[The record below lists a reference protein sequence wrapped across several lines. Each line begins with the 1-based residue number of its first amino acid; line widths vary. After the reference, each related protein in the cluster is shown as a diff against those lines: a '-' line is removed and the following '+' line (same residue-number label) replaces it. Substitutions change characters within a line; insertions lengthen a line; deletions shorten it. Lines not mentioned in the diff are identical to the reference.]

1 MNHRN
6 PLSPFAHKAQVLM
19 RAFSPRSPAL
29 RAALTGTTLG
39 LAALAFA
46 APLITNGGSSLP
58 EIGIDAGPALVAGT
72 AANSGFSGTCS
83 ENLQTISLKIRHR
96 VSGQLVEAPVVPC
109 AGGVWQVTG
118 IDLSGLNDGPLL
130 LLAKHEDLAG
140 QPTELSASL
149 LKGSPAPRL
158 GIDAPALI
166 HPGNLESYR
175 LSGTCS
181 EEGRTIALTLNDAQG
196 YRLAPTPLPTCSGQH
211 WSTALSGL
219 AALNDGVITLTVTH
233 GEANTQ
239 GEIATLSAQALKN
252 VALPG
257 LSIDPLLFVK
267 TANQRAFPVSGT
279 CSEAQQPVSL
289 SVSDRNK
296 VTAYGVALCSGKGWR
311 LPALD
316 LSALAD
322 GELRFIAT
330 HARAQPVVRTVMQ
343 AGLKDTAA
351 TVTSNGNA
359 ATLTPSASAP
369 LTGNST
375 STKAQSSL
383 LQTQTLSFNRLTNKT
398 LANLP
403 FSVAATAS
411 SGLPVSFSSLTPLV
425 CTATGSQG
433 ATVSLL
439 LLGTCTLQA
448 NQAGNSQYA
457 AATPVQQS
465 FTVGIAAADAMMGN
479 PAIAAGGN
487 HTIAIKVGGTVWTWG
502 DNERGQLGDGTT
514 TMHSTP
520 VQVPNLSADGVGA
533 GASHSV
539 ALQKGTIFTWGNNDF
554 GQLGNGTGIA
564 VGTDSKVPVALSSL
578 PPFSAIAVGA
588 NHTLAL
594 SGGKVWAWGAN
605 GDGQLGNNT
614 QTDSA
619 TPVQVLDSTGTALTG
634 VQEIAAGANHSLAL
648 KNDGTVW
655 AWGRNTQGQLG
666 DSTTTDSA
674 KPVQVKMGASNFLT
688 GITAIA
694 AGGEHSLALD
704 GLGNVWAWGGNWTGQ
719 IGQTT
724 NPTQPN
730 STPGKITSFTSVGV
744 KAIAAGNAY
753 SLALDNNGKVW
764 AWGYGSAGQVGSSIK
779 DNPHPETPVLVAS
792 ASDVTRMAAGDNH
805 AVAMKVDGTV
815 LAWGYNGRGQLGD
828 GKLTFRQEAVS
839 VIHSE
844 QPNGVKFGPITAGAY
859 HFLAKTTKGT
869 DNGTYTPSVWG
880 SNWRGQ
886 LASSTTFQD
895 YQTPGDVFKDTVA
908 AGYGHTL
915 IAQRSQ
921 TQAVGGNWAGQ
932 LGDETTI
939 QKNNL
944 VTVLNLTGVST
955 LAAGG
960 QHSLAIRVDSN
971 NLPSVVAWG
980 ANDAGQ
986 LGNSTTTPSTSPVNV
1001 NTALSG
1007 ATAVAAGYAHS
1018 VALKTGGTVWTWG
1031 SNLFGQLGV
1040 SGTTNLLI
1048 PTQVLSLGT
1057 ATQIAAGMYHTLALV
1072 GGSVWAWGSNS
1083 VGQLGDG
1090 TTTDRYSPIPVSG
1103 LPASITKIV
1112 AGAHHSLAMNDAGKV
1127 WIWGRNDYGQLGN
1140 ASLAYSRSPLQLA
1153 EVTAADTAADIAAG
1167 LGYSAIL
1174 TTDGKLRLMG
1184 DGRDGEL
1191 GLGSSAYAT
1200 AIRPTPTPALLNLAT
1215 GPNVSLSLTSQPTPL
1230 TPTFTV
1236 TSSLAGMAY
1245 WKLVRSTENAPTLVD
1260 IKKSCTSVCPV
1271 VVSAATATTI
1281 PPGTL
1286 VAGAYRLFVCVVKT
1300 GDSACTGNAA
1310 SLDFVTTAPPTPL
1323 PTADLTV
1330 VVTGSAGFVTST
1342 ANNAGEV
1349 IYCDGTTNAA
1359 ASTTCKK
1366 SYLTGQ
1372 SVTLRATKTS
1382 SRATVTVTW
1391 SGGVCSGSGDTCIV
1405 TLSAATTVK
1414 AAFTQTDVGGTV
1426 QFPQASYTA
1435 TAGKTTTITINR
1447 TGNTDNPAS
1456 ITIACAP
1463 SGSSNC
1469 SPFPTTLSFVAGQ
1482 SSANYTFTSSSAGA
1496 VTLTLSAGT
1505 GNPTIG
1511 STKMITVNLRKSVSL
1526 TPILMLLL
1534 D

>member
-96 VSGQLVEAPVVPC
+96 VSGQVVEAPVVPC

-267 TANQRAFPVSGT
+267 SANQTAFPVSGT

-322 GELRFIAT
+322 GELRFVAT

-369 LTGNST
+369 LAGNST
-375 STKAQSSL
+375 STKAPSSL

-398 LANLP
+398 LTNLP

-502 DNERGQLGDGTT
+502 DNKRGQLGDGST

-520 VQVPNLSADGVGA
+520 VQVPGILANGVGA

-539 ALQKGTIFTWGNNDF
+539 ALQTNGSIVAWGSNDF
-554 GQLGNGTGIA
+554 GQLGNGAANTTNVTSPTA
-564 VGTDSKVPVALSSL
+564 LVGTALPV
-578 PPFSAIAVGA
+578 FSAIAVGA
-588 NHTLAL
+588 HHTLAL
-594 SGGKVWAWGAN
+594 SGEEVWAWGAN
-605 GDGQLGNNT
+605 NDGQIGPT
-614 QTDSA
+614 TT
-619 TPVQVLDSTGTALTG
+619 TPYTPTKIANLTG
-634 VQEIAAGANHSLAL
+634 VI
-648 KNDGTVW
+648 
-655 AWGRNTQGQLG
+655 
-666 DSTTTDSA
+666 
-674 KPVQVKMGASNFLT
+674 
-688 GITAIA
+688 AIA
-694 AGGEHSLALD
+694 AGGNYSLALMND
-704 GLGNVWAWGGNWTGQ
+704 NTVKAWGRTGDATA
-719 IGQTT
+719 GS
-724 NPTQPN
+724 
-730 STPGKITSFTSVGV
+730 STPTAVAGLSNIA
-744 KAIAAGNAY
+744 AIAAGRDHALALTMAGTVKAWGSNWAGQLGSSVTAPVELNFSSIVTAIRAGNGF
-753 SLALDNNGKVW
+753 SLALLNGGAVY
-764 AWGYGSAGQVGSSIK
+764 AWGSNAAGQAGDLTARTVPAPKVIGNLQNIQA
-779 DNPHPETPVLVAS
+779 L
-792 ASDVTRMAAGDNH
+792 AAGDNH
-805 AVAMKVDGTV
+805 AVAITLLGNQV
-815 LAWGYNGRGQLGD
+815 LAWGDNGRGQLGD
-828 GKLTFRQEAVS
+828 GTLTFRQEAVS
-839 VIHSE
+839 AIAAPTTEPSSSSI
-844 QPNGVKFGPITAGAY
+844 FAGAY
-859 HFLAKTTKGT
+859 HLMSQGSNK
-869 DNGTYTPSVWG
+869 SWG
-880 SNWRGQ
+880 SNWKGQ
-886 LASSTTFQD
+886 LAETANLFQSSPTSATTD
-895 YQTPGDVFKDTVA
+895 LVSSQTAAGAAHTLSGVKSVGDNQASELGRTLTGAPIPTWSASLGAVGGLTSVSSVA
-908 AGYGHTL
+908 AGTRHSLASSGSVL
-915 IAQRSQ
+915 WAWG
-921 TQAVGGNWAGQ
+921 ANEAGQ
-932 LGDETTI
+932 LGDGKTVALATATNIPVPSIMATVSNTKPMI
-939 QKNNL
+939 Q
-944 VTVLNLTGVST
+944 S
-955 LAAGG
+955 LAAGA
-960 QHSLAIRVDSN
+960 S
-971 NLPSVVAWG
+971 
-980 ANDAGQ
+980 
-986 LGNSTTTPSTSPVNV
+986 
-1001 NTALSG
+1001 
-1007 ATAVAAGYAHS
+1007 HS
-1018 VALKTGGTVWTWG
+1018 VALVGTKDAATTPPKISGNVYVWG

-1040 SGTTNLLI
+1040 PGTTTPLPSFQNTTALTLCENNKTSAI
-1048 PTQVLSLGT
+1048 SAGWYHTVALCSGSVWTWGNNSMGQLGRVADSATNAPAAVTTLS
-1057 ATQIAAGMYHTLALV
+1057 AVTQIAAGAYHTLALNSD
-1072 GGSVWAWGSNS
+1072 GVWAWGSN
-1083 VGQLGDG
+1083 Q
-1090 TTTDRYSPIPVSG
+1090 
-1103 LPASITKIV
+1103 
-1112 AGAHHSLAMNDAGKV
+1112 
-1127 WIWGRNDYGQLGN
+1127 YGQLGN
-1140 ASLAYSRSPLQLA
+1140 SS
-1153 EVTAADTAADIAAG
+1153 TANSIVPVLIVGSKGAIAIAAG
-1167 LGYSAIL
+1167 AGYSVIVKSNGETL
-1174 TTDGKLRLMG
+1174 VIG
-1184 DGRDGEL
+1184 DGRDGQL
-1191 GLGSSAYAT
+1191 GLGEIAKAS
-1200 AIRPTPTPALLNLAT
+1200 AIRPTPAAAMISLA
-1215 GPNVSLSLTSQPTPL
+1215 GGAAVSLSLPASLPS
-1230 TPTFTV
+1230 FTV
-1236 TSSLAGMAY
+1236 TSSLATGKAY
-1245 WKLVRSTENAPTLVD
+1245 WLLQRSTLGAPVD
-1260 IKKSCTSVCPV
+1260 LAAIKTGSSNTSCDSSCAGNGSLSTG
-1271 VVSAATATTI
+1271 
-1281 PPGTL
+1281 GTL
-1286 VAGAYRLFVCVVKT
+1286 TIAPNNLTAGKAYRLFSCVSSST
-1300 GDSACTGNAA
+1300 DGPCTGNAA
-1310 SLDFVTTAPPTPL
+1310 SVDFTTFTTSPTILQL
-1323 PTADLTV
+1323 PT
-1330 VVTGSAGFVTST
+1330 ST
-1342 ANNAGEV
+1342 PTA
-1349 IYCDGTTNAA
+1349 IGT
-1359 ASTTCKK
+1359 K
-1366 SYLTGQ
+1366 G
-1372 SVTLRATKTS
+1372 
-1382 SRATVTVTW
+1382 
-1391 SGGVCSGSGDTCIV
+1391 
-1405 TLSAATTVK
+1405 
-1414 AAFTQTDVGGTV
+1414 
-1426 QFPQASYTA
+1426 
-1435 TAGKTTTITINR
+1435 TTITVTRSGDSSQAATVNI
-1447 TGNTDNPAS
+1447 TDANGGLANY
-1456 ITIACAP
+1456 TLL
-1463 SGSSNC
+1463 
-1469 SPFPTTLSFVAGQ
+1469 PTTLSFAAGA
-1482 SSANYTFTSSSAGA
+1482 SSATFTI
-1496 VTLTLSAGT
+1496 T
-1505 GNPTIG
+1505 PTKLGYGKTAQLLFSLNGGSGFG
-1511 STKMITVNLRKSVSL
+1511 STGSITVNLKKPANL